1 MVLRVDPA
9 YSLCMGTDA
18 AEAVETLP
26 YPYAFKVHHSMCT
39 ELLKLVYKVS
49 KIFPEI
55 EAARPRCSSGIQAL
69 SLLHETLEKAKR
81 HLRCCCESSK
91 LYLVITGDVI
101 VSRYQRSRNLF
112 EQSLGKIQTMVPVIL
127 AAEISQ
133 LIDDLRAAMFMLE
146 SSEEEAGKAMRELI
160 QQSSKSDSVVNSEI
174 KAIQLAASRLHITSR
189 KAILIERRSIKNQ
202 LDKVGGNDPRKR
214 SILNYLLLL
223 LKKHEDLIIEE
234 QGETPKSQHEGFFSL
249 KNPNNTSLHQQ
260 NNQVESSIG
269 CGQSETRTELFSR
282 ATPPEEFKCPISMR
296 IMYDPVV
303 IASGQT
309 FERMWIQKW
318 FDEGNDTCPK
328 NKVKLAHCAL
338 TPNISMKDLISKWC
352 VMYGITVPDPC
363 IQASKLLDISVNSIA
378 SLGSYMNDLNLPSDI
393 SDMSLR
399 SIDASYSSESAQSKS
414 NLMPIQNKD
423 DSYRRHSYINMNQQ
437 DLKFLSGLAELP
449 WESQCRMVED
459 VKSCL
464 QCNDQLFHSLSSENF
479 VEPLFRFLRD
489 AHDQQDR
496 GAQRFGYQL
505 LLSFASKNRSGISYL
520 HEDVFDLLSS
530 FLDSEVIEEVLAI
543 FEVLS
548 GHPYC
553 QSKITASGALVSIR
567 NILDSHSTEFQKQ
580 AIKILLNLSSNDDI
594 CSQIVSMECV
604 PKLVP
609 LIKNDNLSSYSVAL
623 LRNLCDIEEARVSV
637 AETNGCIASIA
648 ELLDSGG
655 REEQEHAASILLSLC
670 SQRLHYCQLVM
681 EEGVIPS
688 LVDMSINGT
697 DKGRAIAL
705 ELLRQLRG
713 MIEYD
718 NEHEGFVSD
727 IDAGRDSSHQ
737 TPEKKSD
744 ADADA
749 DRVASNRTIKKI
761 FKNLSVFPKRSAF
774 ASKKKR

>member
-1 MVLRVDPA
+1 
-9 YSLCMGTDA
+9 
-18 AEAVETLP
+18 
-26 YPYAFKVHHSMCT
+26 
-39 ELLKLVYKVS
+39 
-49 KIFPEI
+49 
-55 EAARPRCSSGIQAL
+55 
-69 SLLHETLEKAKR
+69 
-81 HLRCCCESSK
+81 
-91 LYLVITGDVI
+91 
-101 VSRYQRSRNLF
+101 
-112 EQSLGKIQTMVPVIL
+112 
-127 AAEISQ
+127 
-133 LIDDLRAAMFMLE
+133 MLE

-202 LDKVGGNDPRKR
+202 LDKVGGNDPGKR
-214 SILNYLLLL
+214 NILNYLLLL

-249 KNPNNTSLHQQ
+249 RNPNNTSLHQQ
-260 NNQVESSIG
+260 NNQEESSIG

-378 SLGSYMNDLNLPSDI
+378 SLGSSMNDLNLPSDI

-459 VKSCL
+459 VKSWL

-479 VEPLFRFLRD
+479 VEPLLRFLRD

-505 LLSFASKNRSGISYL
+505 LLSFASKNR
-520 HEDVFDLLSS
+520 
-530 FLDSEVIEEVLAI
+530 
-543 FEVLS
+543 
-548 GHPYC
+548 
-553 QSKITASGALVSIR
+553 
-567 NILDSHSTEFQKQ
+567 
-580 AIKILLNLSSNDDI
+580 
-594 CSQIVSMECV
+594 
-604 PKLVP
+604 
-609 LIKNDNLSSYSVAL
+609 
-623 LRNLCDIEEARVSV
+623 
-637 AETNGCIASIA
+637 
-648 ELLDSGG
+648 
-655 REEQEHAASILLSLC
+655 
-670 SQRLHYCQLVM
+670 
-681 EEGVIPS
+681 
-688 LVDMSINGT
+688 
-697 DKGRAIAL
+697 
-705 ELLRQLRG
+705 
-713 MIEYD
+713 
-718 NEHEGFVSD
+718 
-727 IDAGRDSSHQ
+727 
-737 TPEKKSD
+737 
-744 ADADA
+744 
-749 DRVASNRTIKKI
+749 
-761 FKNLSVFPKRSAF
+761 
-774 ASKKKR
+774 